1 MDDCRSIGGL
11 FENTTGLKEI
21 NIRGW
26 SLDPTKITTDKA
38 LSSLVNLERIIVDNG
53 TSLTTDPSFIAQ
65 IPKHNNGAWIAQS
78 VTEDADNPKLDSGSN
93 RVFEGMAVLNTS
105 PTTSTNKSLENLYAY
120 TNGGNDHG
128 IVTWEFGYGTFIN
141 FEPNRNDAEGYI
153 PSAFLK
159 GGEEAS
165 RTGKPSVYYCSN
177 GLMDFAAPVIVNGK
191 HIGSLI
197 GGQVLPEAPD
207 EAKFRKIADELG
219 IDQDEYIAA
228 LKKVKIV
235 PKRQIEAAA
244 NLLWQ
249 MANSLSEVG
258 YERLVAIESQKN
270 KENTVKAVDQKFG
283 EIDSRMGDVVANI
296 QDLENVFGAIKES
309 AASSTKAVESTDGI
323 VKAIEN
329 ASTQLTLI
337 GFNASIEAKRAGAA
351 GAGFNVIA
359 QEVRTL
365 ADKNTKQA
373 NEVENTLN
381 EIKKAITGINAQ
393 LKNCNSEIQKNV
405 EVLES
410 LKTLVDEASVQV
422 KNLK

>member
-1 MDDCRSIGGL
+1 MDI
-11 FENTTGLKEI
+11 ENITLLDVIDKRTLQNLQDAFAAATGMAALA
-21 NIRGW
+21 
-26 SLDPTKITTDKA
+26 TD
-38 LSSLVNLERIIVDNG
+38 ENG
-53 TSLTTDPSFIAQ
+53 P
-65 IPKHNNGAWIAQS
+65 
-78 VTEDADNPKLDSGSN
+78 VTEGSN
-93 RVFEGMAVLNTS
+93 FTDFCMKLTRKSRVGAEQC
-105 PTTSTNKSLENLYAY
+105 
-120 TNGGNDHG
+120 
-128 IVTWEFGYGTFIN
+128 
-141 FEPNRNDAEGYI
+141 NRCD
-153 PSAFLK
+153 LK

-329 ASTQLTLI
+329 ASTRLSDSTLPSRLSAQARQVQASMLSRRKYVLSLT
-337 GFNASIEAKRAGAA
+337 
-351 GAGFNVIA
+351 
-359 QEVRTL
+359 RTPSRL
-365 ADKNTKQA
+365 TR
-373 NEVENTLN
+373 
-381 EIKKAITGINAQ
+381 
-393 LKNCNSEIQKNV
+393 
-405 EVLES
+405 
-410 LKTLVDEASVQV
+410 
-422 KNLK
+422 

>member
-1 MDDCRSIGGL
+1 MTEFVLDGFSCRAEGSGDVLVMLFSGFDEQLFREVCGLVPDCRC
-11 FENTTGLKEI
+11 
-21 NIRGW
+21 
-26 SLDPTKITTDKA
+26 
-38 LSSLVNLERIIVDNG
+38 
-53 TSLTTDPSFIAQ
+53 
-65 IPKHNNGAWIAQS
+65 
-78 VTEDADNPKLDSGSN
+78 
-93 RVFEGMAVLNTS
+93 VL
-105 PTTSTNKSLENLYAY
+105 A
-120 TNGGNDHG
+120 
-128 IVTWEFGYGTFIN
+128 EFGEIDWDRDYS
-141 FEPNRNDAEGYI
+141 PW
-153 PSAFLK
+153 
-159 GGEEAS
+159 EAS
-165 RTGKPSVYYCSN
+165 S
-177 GLMDFAAPVIVNGK
+177 
-191 HIGSLI
+191 
-197 GGQVLPEAPD
+197 GGRRFSGGAERLLAFLPEAPD

-219 IDQDEYIAA
+219 IDQNEYIAA

-410 LKTLVDEASVQV
+410 LKVLVDEASVEV